1 MKWRQ
6 QRTLYILL
14 GVAVALVSVGLVLKL
29 ETQKTFYG
37 VAVSRD
43 AIPDYDY
50 EYQIPGIG
58 FYREEF
64 QLSTDTDPGNTDEYD
79 ARSISVYLERD
90 QELNAS
96 FQAQGA
102 SIMFHLYTPS
112 DQILGYS
119 LNDLEPNR
127 SIAAREGEFKYKAL
141 ESGTYEMNIKS
152 TTPSGLIDVL
162 VEYWVRQN

>member
-1 MKWRQ
+1 V
-6 QRTLYILL
+6 
-14 GVAVALVSVGLVLKL
+14 GVAMLSVGLVFKL
-29 ETQKTFYG
+29 ETQKISYG
-37 VAVSRD
+37 EAVSRD
-43 AIPDYDY
+43 ATPDHNY

-58 FYREEF
+58 LYREEF

-79 ARSISVYLERD
+79 ARSIRVYLERD

-96 FQAQGA
+96 FRAQGA

-112 DQILGYS
+112 DQMLGYS
-119 LNDLEPNR
+119 LDDLEPNR
-127 SIAAREGEFKYKAL
+127 SIAAQEGQFNYKAL

-162 VEYWVRQN
+162 VEYWIREN